1 MAATAVTHP
10 RDSSS
15 ERIRRAAIELFNAR
29 GYHGTPIRALA
40 RIVRVE
46 AASLYYHFPSKQKIL
61 TDIFARV
68 MDDLL
73 SGLERA
79 VQMGTTPEERLR
91 TALSFHVLFH
101 VERQAEATISRSEL
115 RSLTASNLRRIIAK
129 RDRYEAMLRTLLS
142 EGVESGPFEVRDVPV
157 TATAILTMC
166 SGVSDWFSSQ
176 GRLSADAVADAYA
189 DMVQQMVGRVR
200 RARSQ
205 QSSSARPRCAPATAW
220 AAATRRAPRRPKT
233 AVSHRVV
240 TGR

>member
-1 MAATAVTHP
+1 MAATAVPHP

-79 VQMGTTPEERLR
+79 VQLGTTPEERLR
-91 TALSFHVLFH
+91 AAVRFHVLFH

-129 RDRYEAMLRTLLS
+129 RDRYEAMLRKLLS
-142 EGVESGPFEVRDVPV
+142 EGVDSGAFDVRDVPV

-176 GRLSADAVADAYA
+176 GRLSADAVADVYA
-189 DMVQQMVGRVR
+189 DMVHQMVG

-205 QSSSARPRCAPATAW
+205 QSSSARPRTAPATAW
-220 AAATRRAPRRPKT
+220 ATVRAARLAGPRPQSRTR
-233 AVSHRVV
+233 
-240 TGR
+240 

>member
-1 MAATAVTHP
+1 MAATAVTH
-10 RDSSS
+10 RDSSF
-15 ERIRRAAIELFNAR
+15 ERIRRAAIDLFNAR

-61 TDIFARV
+61 TEIFTRV

-79 VQMGTTPEERLR
+79 VQTGTTPEERLR
-91 TALSFHVLFH
+91 TVVRFHVLFH
-101 VERQAEATISRSEL
+101 VERQAEAAISRSEL

-129 RDRYEAMLRTLLS
+129 RDRYETMLRTLLR
-142 EGVESGPFEVRDVPV
+142 EGVDSGAFEVRDVPV

-176 GRLSADAVADAYA
+176 GRLSAEAVADAYA
-189 DMVQQMVGRVR
+189 DMVQQMVAGPTASSR
-200 RARSQ
+200 RALGHEAHLRRLGRQ
-205 QSSSARPRCAPATAW
+205 
-220 AAATRRAPRRPKT
+220 RRAVPCRPKT
-233 AVSHRVV
+233 AVSRQVV
-240 TGR
+240 SSR

>member
-15 ERIRRAAIELFNAR
+15 ERIRRAAIELFSAR

-79 VQMGTTPEERLR
+79 VQIGGTPEERLR
-91 TALSFHVLFH
+91 TVVRFHVLFH
-101 VERQAEATISRSEL
+101 VERQAEAIISRSEL

-142 EGVESGPFEVRDVPV
+142 EGVDSGAFEVRDVPV

-166 SGVSDWFSSQ
+166 SGVSDWFSSH

-189 DMVQQMVGRVR
+189 DMVQQMVGRI
-200 RARSQ
+200 RSQ
-205 QSSSARPRCAPATAW
+205 QSSSARPRSAPATAW
-220 AAATRRAPRRPKT
+220 AAETRRAPRRPKT
-233 AVSHRVV
+233 AVSHQVV